1 VSSGPGGHVAD
12 WFDRRTFHARDFS
25 VDDLVRRKAEA
36 GVSVSVILPA
46 FNEAETVA
54 GVVHAIDELRG
65 GLVDELLVVDGGSD
79 DGTADVAAAAGAQ
92 VHRDTDLLP
101 ELGPTRGKGDALWR
115 SLSVSTGD
123 IVVFVDSDIR
133 NPAPHFVYG
142 LLGPLLVDPAVQLVK
157 AFYERPVQMGD
168 ILHATGGG
176 RVTELMARPLFN
188 SFWPDLAGLV
198 QPLSGEYAGRRD
210 LLECIPFFTGYG
222 VELGMLIDTLR
233 RHGLDAIAQVDL
245 DERVHRNQPIDALSR
260 MAYGIMQVALRRLA
274 DEGRVPEA
282 LLGDPA
288 DLERYIQFN
297 RDADDRIR
305 PHERAV
311 PIIERPP
318 LRGPGSGTN

>member
-1 VSSGPGGHVAD
+1 MSSGPSGRVGA
-12 WFDRRTFHARDFS
+12 WFERRTFHASDFT
-25 VDDLVRRKAEA
+25 VDDLARRKAGA
-36 GVSVSVILPA
+36 GISVSVVLPA
-46 FNEAETVA
+46 YNEAETVA
-54 GVVHAIDELRG
+54 GVVRAVQELRG
-65 GLVDELLVVDGGSD
+65 SLVDELLVIDGGSD
-79 DGTADVAAAAGAQ
+79 DATTDVAAAAGAR

-101 ELGPTRGKGDALWR
+101 ELGPTQGKGDALWR
-115 SLSVSTGD
+115 SLSVTSGD

-142 LLGPLLVDPAVQLVK
+142 LLGPLLVDPGVQLVK

-168 ILHATGGG
+168 VLHATGGG

-188 SFWPDLAGLV
+188 LFWPELAGLV

-233 RHGLDAIAQVDL
+233 RAGMDAIAQVDL
-245 DERVHRNQPIDALSR
+245 DERVHRNQPMDALSR

-274 DEGRVPEA
+274 DEGRVPES

-288 DLERYIQFN
+288 ELERYVQFT
-297 RDADDRIR
+297 RDDADRIR
-305 PHERAV
+305 PHERTV

-318 LRGPGSGTN
+318 LRQPED